1 MSLHI
6 RHGFTFLGQ
15 TFRKHGD
22 KLHIT
27 PSKEEVLALIRK
39 AGTIIRKYVSAPM
52 IILIKKLNEV
62 LRGWANYHRH
72 LVSSQ
77 AFKRVD
83 NYVYNQLWRML
94 RKRHSNK
101 SSKWISKKYWT
112 DGKNRS
118 VFAVNIKNKIYEV
131 IKTCSIG
138 IKRHRKIKADANP
151 YMKKYSRYF
160 WER

>member
-1 MSLHI
+1 
-6 RHGFTFLGQ
+6 
-15 TFRKHGD
+15 
-22 KLHIT
+22 
-27 PSKEEVLALIRK
+27 
-39 AGTIIRKYVSAPM
+39 
-52 IILIKKLNEV
+52 
-62 LRGWANYHRH
+62 
-72 LVSSQ
+72 
-77 AFKRVD
+77 
-83 NYVYNQLWRML
+83 ML

-112 DGKNRS
+112 EGNTKG

-160 WER
+160 WERRHIKDSKYLPGFTSHQMRLALNI